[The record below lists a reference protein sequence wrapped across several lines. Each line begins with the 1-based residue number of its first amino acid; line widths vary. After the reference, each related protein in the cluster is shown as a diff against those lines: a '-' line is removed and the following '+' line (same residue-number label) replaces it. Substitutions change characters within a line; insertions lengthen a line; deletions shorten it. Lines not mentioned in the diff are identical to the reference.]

1 MADLRCDIA
10 GVKSPN
16 PFWLASAPPTDKEY
30 NVARAFKAGCR
41 REIGLRIALGAQRSD
56 IVRLMLRENLW
67 VILAGIAIG
76 LAGAIGVGRVIESL
90 LFGVAA
96 TDPLAL
102 GIAAVLLA
110 LVALAASLWPAPSAP
125 RSPIPTRW

>member
-1 MADLRCDIA
+1 
-10 GVKSPN
+10 
-16 PFWLASAPPTDKEY
+16 
-30 NVARAFKAGCR
+30 
-41 REIGLRIALGAQRSD
+41 
-56 IVRLMLRENLW
+56 MLRENVW

-110 LVALAASLWPAPSAP
+110 LVALAATLWPALRAARLDPSRAL
-125 RSPIPTRW
+125 RCE